1 MNALVAYA
9 CELEKDGQLDGETK
23 ARCRKTAKK
32 ILKTKRWDFIILTAG
47 FFPRS
52 KTSLAD
58 LMKECLIRLGVKE
71 DKIISKGIA
80 KNTEGETDIAFE
92 LLRERN
98 FDSVGAVSS
107 WYHLLRI
114 WWLWRKKGIRVRLF
128 PSFVITNPL
137 EVYTEPLKILLVWVG
152 LKKSKVAG
160 AV

>member
-1 MNALVAYA
+1 MNALITYA
-9 CELEKDGQLDGETK
+9 CELKRDGKLDGETK
-23 ARCRKTAKK
+23 ERCRETARKF
-32 ILKTKRWDFIILTAG
+32 LKTKKWDFIILTAG
-47 FFPRS
+47 VFPRS
-52 KTSLAD
+52 KRSLAD

-98 FDSVGAVSS
+98 FNSIGVVSS

-114 WWLWRKKGIRVRLF
+114 WWLWHKKGIRVRLF
-128 PSFVITNPL
+128 PSFFTTNPL
-137 EVYTEPLKILLVWVG
+137 EVYAEPLKILLVWAG
-152 LKKSKVAG
+152 LKKSKVAR